1 MPEVENPFEAIIGA
15 PPDGHPPFT
24 VDNFKRALEEF
35 IDRIPQL
42 VTEGGDMTPDYDIP
56 AVVAFAGPGGF
67 TMTPIGEQLQ
77 DDTSKD
83 GVAAL
88 IRLTTATYEGIHSVA
103 MVCPAFIRRLTREQ
117 SKDVEGTLASTNAP
131 PREEVVTFVIEQRN
145 GVFYSGMSMV
155 DRSEDKPPVFGEVKW
170 DTPTE
175 HSGRFAGFFLNSSD
189 NKVN

>member
-1 MPEVENPFEAIIGA
+1 MPEVENPFEAIVGA

-24 VDNFKRALEEF
+24 VDNFKRTLEEF

-42 VTEGGDMTPDYDIP
+42 VTEGGDMTPDFDLP
-56 AVVAFAGPGGF
+56 AIVAFAGPGGF

-77 DDTSKD
+77 NDTSKEQMT
-83 GVAAL
+83 AL
-88 IRLTTATYEGIHSVA
+88 IRLTTAAYEGIHSVA

-117 SKDVEGTLASTNAP
+117 SKDVEGTLASPDAP
-131 PREEVVTFVIEQRN
+131 AREEVVTFVVEQRH
-145 GVFYSGMSMV
+145 GVSYSGMSV
-155 DRSEDKPPVFGEVKW
+155 VGRSKDAPPTFSEVKW

-175 HSGRFAGFFLNSSD
+175 HSGRLTGFFLNPSD